1 MAKNKKQ
8 KKSSEDSEKR
18 NLLFGG
24 FLLASLVLPIL
35 FSSSEAIDPT
45 YLIRHLALSLVL
57 GAAFL
62 FMVVTTERNQIAAGF
77 IRIAKTPLSLVLLA
91 FLVVK
96 LASISV
102 AINKVEA
109 VFDVLSYLI
118 GFVFFLVSSV
128 LIVREDNSWK
138 AVSQVAMVLN
148 AVLLLFAGWEFLNV
162 GFNWQDMGEVGSV
175 MINQNMFAPMFLLC
189 MPLLLLG
196 RSETDK
202 TSWLALVL
210 VGLNVLV
217 IVALQNR
224 ATYLALLVGILVYAA
239 VLIFR
244 RNKNLIFKLTFAGA
258 LLAIIGFGTS
268 QVLKHVDYL
277 EVLTDREAIIHD
289 RYNSVTER
297 LQLWNRSALLFVDNP
312 ILGVGAGN
320 WPLRVGEYGI
330 TDPISDKGN
339 KYFLRPHN
347 ELLKTASEL
356 GIIGMLV
363 LLTVIML
370 VFRQLLTVIRNEN
383 TLQTGTLLF
392 SGLAA
397 FAVVS
402 MLSFPLERVP
412 LFVLVMLLLAL
423 LNSYGIQKEETKQAG
438 KGWLLVIGLFV
449 SVGLGY
455 AYFQRWENDKIAKNM
470 DDARNRKQWSRV
482 SKLSQE
488 LNPRWY
494 NVNYFR
500 VPVEFYSGLAAY
512 HSGQIEFAKELFTNA
527 LEYNPNHILT
537 LTNLGTCNQQ
547 LNDSE
552 SAIEQYERALMV
564 NPNFET
570 ARVNLAIAHYKLGN
584 HEQALLEIQQCKNPP
599 ANLVVAIERALQR

>member
-8 KKSSEDSEKR
+8 KKPTGNSEKR

-24 FLLASLVLPIL
+24 FLLASLALPIL
-35 FSSSEAIDPT
+35 VSSSEAIDPT
-45 YLIRHLALSLVL
+45 YLIRHLVLSLVL
-57 GAAFL
+57 GGAFL
-62 FMVVTTERNQIAAGF
+62 FMVVTSERSQIASGL
-77 IRIAKTPLSLVLLA
+77 IRIVKTPLSLALLA

-102 AINKVEA
+102 AINKLEA
-109 VFDVLSYLI
+109 VFDGLSYLI

-128 LIVREDNSWK
+128 LIAREKKPWK
-138 AVSQVAMVLN
+138 TVSQVAMVLN
-148 AVLLLFAGWEFLNV
+148 AVLLLFAGWEFLKV
-162 GFNWQDMGEVGSV
+162 GFNWQEMGEVGSV
-175 MINQNMFAPMFLLC
+175 MVNQNMFAPMFLLC
-189 MPLLLLG
+189 IPLVLLG
-196 RSETDK
+196 RHEIDK

-210 VGLNVLV
+210 VGLSVLV

-224 ATYLALLVGILVYAA
+224 ATYLALMAGILVYGA
-239 VLIFR
+239 VLIFLM
-244 RNKNLIFKLTFAGA
+244 NKGLVFKLTFVGV
-258 LLAIIGFGTS
+258 LLTIIGFGTS
-268 QVLKHVDYL
+268 QILKHADYL
-277 EVLTDREAIIHD
+277 EVLTNREATIHE

-312 ILGVGAGN
+312 ILGIGAGN

-330 TDPISDKGN
+330 TDPISDKSN

-363 LLTVIML
+363 LLAVIGL
-370 VFRQLLTVIRNEN
+370 AVRQSIMMTRNEN
-383 TLQTGTLLF
+383 TRQAGALLL

-402 MLSFPLERVP
+402 LLSFPLERVP

-423 LNSYGIQKEETKQAG
+423 LNSYGIQNEESKQEG
-438 KGWLLVIGLFV
+438 KGRLLVIGLLV

-455 AYFQRWENDKIAKNM
+455 AYFQRWESDKLAKNM

-482 SKLSQE
+482 SKLYQE
-488 LNPRWY
+488 LNSTWY

-500 VPVEFYSGLAAY
+500 VPIDFYSGLAAY
-512 HSGQIEFAKELFTNA
+512 HSGQLEVAKKRFRNA
-527 LEYNPNHILT
+527 LECNPNHILT
-537 LTNLGTCNQQ
+537 LANLGTCNQQ
-547 LNDSE
+547 LNDSQ
-552 SAIEQYERALMV
+552 SAIEQYERALTV

-584 HEQALLEIQQCKNPP
+584 HEQALIEIQQCKNPP
-599 ANLVVAIERALQR
+599 ANLVAAIERALQR